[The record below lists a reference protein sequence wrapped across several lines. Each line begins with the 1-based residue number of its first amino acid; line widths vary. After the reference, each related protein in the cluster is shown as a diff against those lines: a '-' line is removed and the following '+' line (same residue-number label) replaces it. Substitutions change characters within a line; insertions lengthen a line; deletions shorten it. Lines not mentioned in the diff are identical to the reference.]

1 MGPILMVREGP
12 FPEPRAGQSARS
24 RPSTAMRKTREQ
36 IEEMTVR
43 ALAKGQVIT
52 FVTHYLTD
60 YGEMI
65 LHAVTE
71 TLLREF
77 NRLDLLDVVYTGI
90 KELVMNATK
99 ANLKRVIIKEQGF
112 DSDDPEQY
120 EECMRLFKRN
130 IAEDK
135 IRSYKKSFRD
145 HNLPVTVTFYYATG
159 KALMLKIKNNFT
171 LLPQEEE
178 RIRDKFASAEQYTDI
193 LQFYTNH
200 ADETEGAGMGLSL
213 VGILLHQSGID
224 KHQFSIYSSKR
235 YKETIAR
242 LEIPL
247 VTNYEPRRARFQRE
261 LEESGLPAADF
272 RLVFQR
278 DQADPADQAGS

>member
-1 MGPILMVREGP
+1 
-12 FPEPRAGQSARS
+12 
-24 RPSTAMRKTREQ
+24 MRKTRQQ
-36 IEEMTVR
+36 IEQMTVN
-43 ALAKGQVIT
+43 ALRKGQVIT
-52 FVTHYLTD
+52 FVTHYLSD
-60 YGEMI
+60 YGEMV

-71 TLLREF
+71 TLLKEF
-77 NRLDLLDVVYTGI
+77 NRSDLLDVVYTGI

-99 ANLKRVIIKEQGF
+99 ANLKRILIKEKGF
-112 DSDDPEQY
+112 NPDDPAQY
-120 EECMRLFKRN
+120 DECMRLFKRN

-135 IRSYKKSFRD
+135 IRSYKQSFRD
-145 HNLPVTVTFYYATG
+145 NDLPVTVTFYYASG

-178 RIRDKFASAEQYTDI
+178 RVRDKFANAQQYTDI

-213 VGILLHQSGID
+213 VGILLQQSGID

-235 YKETIAR
+235 YHETIAR

-247 VTNYEPRRARFQRE
+247 VDDYEPRRVRFQRQ
-261 LEESGLPAADF
+261 LEESGLSKDDF
-272 RLVFQR
+272 RLSFVR
-278 DQADPADQAGS
+278 E